1 MFQQFNVWSRVSN
14 LALGL
19 SLQVA
24 ELNPTDCSPN
34 GGYEVIAR
42 RSACS
47 AIFHKLASS
56 ATPLSSNH
64 RHLRRPRL
72 RLNGHCKPLFP
83 LYLKVDPRLS
93 KPQQYDTIYTTSCE
107 SHKKSGLE
115 AKVMKPKNEL
125 TAIGLILYIP
135 SLFIIAEP
143 AMAQTCD
150 YSITQYRT
158 PMSRTVRTYTVSSP
172 TTYRT
177 YVQTPAPTT
186 VRRVIANPVLVETPT
201 AVAPVFVEKTIQ
213 QPVLLQQS
221 TPLRVERTT
230 TTPVVI
236 ENKPVKVKKDSHH
249 LINVGVWPL
258 KLKVL

>member
-1 MFQQFNVWSRVSN
+1 MTPYIA
-14 LALGL
+14 LA
-19 SLQVA
+19 VKA
-24 ELNPTDCSPN
+24 
-34 GGYEVIAR
+34 
-42 RSACS
+42 
-47 AIFHKLASS
+47 
-56 ATPLSSNH
+56 
-64 RHLRRPRL
+64 
-72 RLNGHCKPLFP
+72 
-83 LYLKVDPRLS
+83 
-93 KPQQYDTIYTTSCE
+93 
-107 SHKKSGLE
+107 HKKSGLE

-125 TAIGLILYIP
+125 TAIGLILYVP

-172 TTYRT
+172 TNYRTT
-177 YVQTPAPTT
+177 YVQTPAPIT

-201 AVAPVFVEKTIQ
+201 AVAPVFVEKTVQ
-213 QPVLLQQS
+213 RPVLIQQS